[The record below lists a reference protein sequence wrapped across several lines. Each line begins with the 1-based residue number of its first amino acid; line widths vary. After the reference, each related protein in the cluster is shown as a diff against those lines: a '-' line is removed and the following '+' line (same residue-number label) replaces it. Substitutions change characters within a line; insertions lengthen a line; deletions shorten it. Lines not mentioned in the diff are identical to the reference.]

1 MAPGIW
7 QIVLVLVVALL
18 LFGGRGRL
26 AAIMGDVGK
35 GVRSFRSGLKQDEVA
50 PASAP
55 EAAPPPQLAAP
66 PTPHAPAVPP
76 PAHNAD

>member
-55 EAAPPPQLAAP
+55 EADPPPQIAAQTTP
-66 PTPHAPAVPP
+66 EAPEVPTT
-76 PAHNAD
+76 AHKAE